1 MGDPQFF
8 LGRTFVALKDQKE
21 VKGAGSSLLK
31 GKTFHQP
38 YFGAMFERGTG
49 FFVNDRKGYP
59 KNMNAMRLGSG
70 NSLHQ

>member
-31 GKTFHQP
+31 GKTFH
-38 YFGAMFERGTG
+38 
-49 FFVNDRKGYP
+49 
-59 KNMNAMRLGSG
+59 
-70 NSLHQ
+70 